1 MWSGAVPITT
11 LTVPPSLPPPPLV
24 ALPPL
29 VEALLLLSLPPPQA
43 ARPRTSA
50 VAPAASNPRAARRS
64 NLAMPF
70 LLLRGN
76 RPGWVGPNLRRT
88 LLQLHCLDGKE
99 LFDPEPSVLAAVAGL
114 LVSAER
120 RERVV
125 GAAVDL
131 DLTGA
136 QLASDRL
143 GALGITRPHPAGK
156 PVLGVVGD
164 PDRVLLVLVGHDRQH
179 RAEDLLLGDRH
190 LRRDLA
196 EDGRPHEVAAL
207 GALGRLLAA
216 GHDLG
221 ALLDA

>member
-1 MWSGAVPITT
+1 MWSGAVPMTT

-29 VEALLLLSLPPPQA
+29 VEALLLSLPPPQA

-50 VAPAASNPRAARRS
+50 MAPAASNPRAARRS

-88 LLQLHCLDGKE
+88 LLQLHCLDGKK

-125 GAAVDL
+125 GATVDL
-131 DLTGA
+131 DLPGA
-136 QLASDRL
+136 ELASDGL
-143 GALGITRPHPAGK
+143 GALGIARPHPAGE

-164 PDRVLLVLVGHDRQH
+164 ADRVLLVVVGHDRQH

-190 LRRDLA
+190 LGRDLA

-207 GALGRLLAA
+207 GPLG
-216 GHDLG
+216 
-221 ALLDA
+221 